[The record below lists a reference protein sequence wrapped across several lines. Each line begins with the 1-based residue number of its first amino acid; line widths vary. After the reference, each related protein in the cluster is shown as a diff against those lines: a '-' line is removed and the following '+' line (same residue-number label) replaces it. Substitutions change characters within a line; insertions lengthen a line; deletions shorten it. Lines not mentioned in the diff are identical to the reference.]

1 MEAMFLDENNHN
13 KSHNGYFT
21 IQGGYR
27 VIMKLF
33 SSGFRLLLLLCNASS
48 WPSRWVLKTPWSGE
62 LSDNYSTLQLSMS
75 IATMEEEV
83 VGVSV
88 RLNQAMRQRFL
99 MHSCEIPEA

>member
-1 MEAMFLDENNHN
+1 MFLDENNHN
-13 KSHNGYFT
+13 KLQWILDLSYNTRRLHSYNEA
-21 IQGGYR
+21 
-27 VIMKLF
+27 V
-33 SSGFRLLLLLCNASS
+33 SFRFQATFIICNASS
-48 WPSRWVLKTPWSGE
+48 WPSHWVLKTPWSGE

-75 IATMEEEV
+75 IATMEEV